1 MSLKL
6 DPIQSLYFFSLIVM
20 VVVTNVRPVYINYW
34 NKTEYLINKSL
45 SLNNSDDQDE
55 DLKVWEVE
63 LMVANQIIITVL
75 GKNLDNIE

>member
-1 MSLKL
+1 
-6 DPIQSLYFFSLIVM
+6 M

-55 DLKVWEVE
+55 DLKAWEVE

-75 GKNLDNIE
+75 GKNLDNKE